1 MSKIAIIVEGG
12 MVRDVISTNAD
23 DEIEVIDFDTQ
34 DPDELD
40 EAESRLDEIRKDDSY
55 KSVY

>member
-1 MSKIAIIVEGG
+1 MSKIAVVVEGG

-23 DEIEVIDFDTQ
+23 DKIEVIDFDTQ